1 MAHEQL
7 LLEFSGPFLNSLEA
21 LMLAQ
26 AQEGVW
32 LRAVIGSCFPSVA
45 TQMAS

>member
-1 MAHEQL
+1 MTVSDEESVTELSSA
-7 LLEFSGPFLNSLEA
+7 FLDSLEA

-32 LRAVIGSCFPSVA
+32 QRAVIGVYV
-45 TQMAS
+45 